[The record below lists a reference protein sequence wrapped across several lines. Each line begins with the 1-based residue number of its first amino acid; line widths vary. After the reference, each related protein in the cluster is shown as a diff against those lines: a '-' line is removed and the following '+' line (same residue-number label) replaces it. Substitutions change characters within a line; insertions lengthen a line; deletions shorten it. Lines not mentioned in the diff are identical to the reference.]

1 MEIIANL
8 LWQMRAHFH
17 KSLKKRK
24 KLFAY
29 EILISKREEIDSM
42 IDVYYSVS
50 NSSRVLPTSQVVY
63 QPINHRNL

>member
-24 KLFAY
+24 KIICIWNINF
-29 EILISKREEIDSM
+29 KRDEIDSM
-42 IDVYYSVS
+42 IDVYYSIIHITALANNFS
-50 NSSRVLPTSQVVY
+50 TAK
-63 QPINHRNL
+63 